1 MSAESVGPI
10 SRLVRALFYSMRGLR
25 GALRTEG
32 ALRLEI
38 AILAAVIPAAWLLKS
53 MAFERALLIS
63 SWMLV
68 IVVELVNSAI
78 ETAVDR
84 IGPEHN
90 ELSGRAKDIGSAAVF
105 SSIVLAASVWLILL
119 AD

>member
-1 MSAESVGPI
+1 MSAESARPI
-10 SRLVRALFYSMRGLR
+10 TRLVRACFYSMQGLR

-32 ALRLEI
+32 ALRLEFV
-38 AILAAVIPAAWLLKS
+38 ILAAAIPAAWLLKS
-53 MAFERALLIS
+53 TATERALLIS

-84 IGPEHN
+84 IGREHN

>member
-1 MSAESVGPI
+1 MSAESVDPVT
-10 SRLVRALFYSMRGLR
+10 RLVRALFYSMRGLR

-32 ALRLEI
+32 ALRLEFI
-38 AILAAVIPAAWLLKS
+38 ILAAVVPAAWLLRS
-53 MAFERALLIS
+53 TAIERALLIS
-63 SWMLV
+63 SWILV

-84 IGPEHN
+84 IGREHN
-90 ELSGRAKDIGSAAVF
+90 ELSGRAKDLGSAAVF

>member
-1 MSAESVGPI
+1 MSADSAGPVT
-10 SRLVRALFYSMRGLR
+10 RLVRAFFYSVRGLR

-32 ALRLEI
+32 AIRLEI
-38 AILAAVIPAAWLLKS
+38 AILAAVVPAAWFLKS
-53 MAFERALLIS
+53 TAIERALLIS

-68 IVVELVNSAI
+68 IVIELINSAI

-84 IGPEHN
+84 IGREHN

>member
-1 MSAESVGPI
+1 MSAESVGLI
-10 SRLVRALFYSMRGLR
+10 TRLVRALFYSMRGLR

-53 MAFERALLIS
+53 MALERALLIS